1 MISIIVTKARNNIIG
16 KNNELIWDLPKD
28 RKRFE
33 SLTKNH
39 TIIMGRNSFEKIS
52 KMNRNCN
59 YVVFTHN
66 PDYFKNEDKVELV
79 NSIEAIQKY
88 IDSDEEVFVVG
99 GAMIYRLLFNYAK
112 KIYVTQIDKDF
123 DGDAF
128 FPIID
133 EKKWKIEEKED
144 RKSIAIHH
152 YRSDITD
159 DVVKWICVIR

>member
-144 RKSIAIHH
+144 IQDNATDFS
-152 YRSDITD
+152 YSFITY
-159 DVVKWICVIR
+159 VKK

>member
-33 SLTKNH
+33 NLTKNH
-39 TIIMGRNSFEKIS
+39 TIIMGRNSFEKIT

-66 PDYFKNEDKVELV
+66 PDYFKNEDKVEV
-79 NSIEAIQKY
+79 VDSVEAIQKY
-88 IDSDEEVFVVG
+88 IDSDDEVFVVG
-99 GAMIYRLLFNYAK
+99 GAMIYRLLFNYAD
-112 KIYVTQIDKDF
+112 KIYVTQIDKEF

-144 RKSIAIHH
+144 INDDSTDFS
-152 YRSDITD
+152 YSFITY
-159 DVVKWICVIR
+159 VKK

>member
-33 SLTKNH
+33 NLTKNH
-39 TIIMGRNSFEKIS
+39 TIIMGRNSFEKIT

-66 PDYFKNEDKVELV
+66 PDYFKNEDKVEV
-79 NSIEAIQKY
+79 VDSVEAIQKY
-88 IDSDEEVFVVG
+88 IDSDDEVFVVG
-99 GAMIYRLLFNYAK
+99 GAMIYRLLFDYAN
-112 KIYVTQIDKDF
+112 KIYVTQIDKEF

-133 EKKWKIEEKED
+133 EKKWVIEEKED
-144 RKSIAIHH
+144 INDDSTDFS
-152 YRSDITD
+152 YSFITY
-159 DVVKWICVIR
+159 VKK

>member
-79 NSIEAIQKY
+79 NSIEAVY
-88 IDSDEEVFVVG
+88 
-99 GAMIYRLLFNYAK
+99 
-112 KIYVTQIDKDF
+112 
-123 DGDAF
+123 
-128 FPIID
+128 
-133 EKKWKIEEKED
+133 
-144 RKSIAIHH
+144 
-152 YRSDITD
+152 
-159 DVVKWICVIR
+159 

>member
-33 SLTKNH
+33 GLTKNH
-39 TIIMGRNSFEKIS
+39 TIIMGRNSFEKIT

-66 PDYFKNEDKVELV
+66 PDYFKNEDKVEV
-79 NSIEAIQKY
+79 VDSVEAIQKY
-88 IDSDEEVFVVG
+88 IDSDDEVFVVG
-99 GAMIYRLLFNYAK
+99 GAMIYRLLFDYAN
-112 KIYVTQIDKDF
+112 KIYVTQIDKEF

-133 EKKWKIEEKED
+133 EKKWVIEEKED
-144 RKSIAIHH
+144 VNDDSTDFSYSFITYVRK
-152 YRSDITD
+152 
-159 DVVKWICVIR
+159 

>member
-33 SLTKNH
+33 NLTKNH
-39 TIIMGRNSFEKIS
+39 TIIMGRNSFEKIT

-66 PDYFKNEDKVELV
+66 PDYFKNEDKVEV
-79 NSIEAIQKY
+79 VDSVEAIQKY
-88 IDSDEEVFVVG
+88 IDSDDEVFVVG
-99 GAMIYRLLFNYAK
+99 GAMIYRLLFNYAN
-112 KIYVTQIDKDF
+112 KIYVTQIDKEF

-133 EKKWKIEEKED
+133 EKKWVIEEKED
-144 RKSIAIHH
+144 VIDDSTDLS
-152 YRSDITD
+152 YSFITY
-159 DVVKWICVIR
+159 VKK

>member
-66 PDYFKNEDKVELV
+66 PDY
-79 NSIEAIQKY
+79 KY

-144 RKSIAIHH
+144 IQDNAIDFS
-152 YRSDITD
+152 YSFITY
-159 DVVKWICVIR
+159 VKK

>member
-33 SLTKNH
+33 NLTKNH
-39 TIIMGRNSFEKIS
+39 TIIMGRNSFEKIT

-66 PDYFKNEDKVELV
+66 PDYFKNEDKVEV
-79 NSIEAIQKY
+79 VDSVEAIQKY
-88 IDSDEEVFVVG
+88 IDSEDEVFVVG
-99 GAMIYRLLFNYAK
+99 GAMIYRLLFNYAN
-112 KIYVTQIDKDF
+112 KIYVTQIDKEF

-144 RKSIAIHH
+144 VNDDSTELS
-152 YRSDITD
+152 YSFITY
-159 DVVKWICVIR
+159 VKK

>member
-33 SLTKNH
+33 NLTKNH
-39 TIIMGRNSFEKIS
+39 TIIMGRNSFEKIT

-66 PDYFKNEDKVELV
+66 PDYFKNEDKVEV
-79 NSIEAIQKY
+79 VDSVEAIQKY
-88 IDSDEEVFVVG
+88 IDSEDEVFVVG
-99 GAMIYRLLFNYAK
+99 GAMIYRLLFNYAN
-112 KIYVTQIDKDF
+112 KIYVTQIDKEF

-144 RKSIAIHH
+144 VNDDSTDLS
-152 YRSDITD
+152 YSFITY
-159 DVVKWICVIR
+159 VKK

>member
-33 SLTKNH
+33 NLTKNH
-39 TIIMGRNSFEKIS
+39 TIIMGRNSFEKIT

-66 PDYFKNEDKVELV
+66 PDYFKNEDKVEV
-79 NSIEAIQKY
+79 VDSVEAIQKY
-88 IDSDEEVFVVG
+88 IDSDDEVFVVG
-99 GAMIYRLLFNYAK
+99 GAMIYRLLFNYAN
-112 KIYVTQIDKDF
+112 KIYVTQIDKEF

-133 EKKWKIEEKED
+133 EKKWVIEEKED
-144 RKSIAIHH
+144 INDDSTDFS
-152 YRSDITD
+152 YSFITY
-159 DVVKWICVIR
+159 VKK

>member
-33 SLTKNH
+33 NLTKNH
-39 TIIMGRNSFEKIS
+39 TIIMGRNSFEKIT

-66 PDYFKNEDKVELV
+66 PDYFKNEDKVEV
-79 NSIEAIQKY
+79 VDSVEAIQKY
-88 IDSDEEVFVVG
+88 IDSDDEVFVVG
-99 GAMIYRLLFNYAK
+99 GAMIYRLLFNYAD
-112 KIYVTQIDKDF
+112 KIYVTQIDKEF

-133 EKKWKIEEKED
+133 EKKWVIEEKED
-144 RKSIAIHH
+144 VIDDSTDLS
-152 YRSDITD
+152 YSFITY
-159 DVVKWICVIR
+159 VKK